1 MQTSICISRVT
12 SIAIVLADYLLAASI
27 DNPSIMAM
35 GPDALTPRARPD
47 RLPAPTNAD
56 ERPRGACL

>member
-27 DNPSIMAM
+27 DNPVHHGNGARRVD
-35 GPDALTPRARPD
+35 PARAP
-47 RLPAPTNAD
+47 
-56 ERPRGACL
+56 G